1 MPDDADPPDSSD
13 DAPEVVHVVLAEPP
27 PPPARRPSV
36 DTASDAAIA
45 AALAADAGQS
55 VAAAHT
61 STAHNDN
68 DDPTRDDEALAWA
81 LHEAEAEASR
91 SSVSAAT
98 TSTPALNADTLARAA
113 SGDAGPPAPWRAV
126 LERVA
131 AARVAAAPARAHV
144 PRVASWFGG
153 DAAADHARLTATLAA
168 YGLAEWRVVGD
179 GNCQFRALSH
189 QLYGA
194 ESYHPAVRAAAIAQ
208 LAARPDLYADFVLG
222 DGGEDATHAYTRYLA
237 TMAADRAWG
246 DHVTLQAAADAL
258 RSRVVVVSTF
268 QPNPIINVDP
278 SAEVMADTPKGPVRT
293 LFLSFWAEIH
303 YNSVLPAAL
312 EGGNA
317 SVFGARRPAGT
328 PERIR
333 RWFQANF

>member
-1 MPDDADPPDSSD
+1 MPDDVDPADSPGV
-13 DAPEVVHVVLAEPP
+13 EIVLVEPLPP
-27 PPPARRPSV
+27 PQRRPLV

-45 AALAADAGQS
+45 AALASES
-55 VAAAHT
+55 VAPAHT
-61 STAHNDN
+61 TTAHHDA

-91 SSVSAAT
+91 TSVSAAA
-98 TSTPALNADTLARAA
+98 TSTPSLNADTLARAA
-113 SGDAGPPAPWRAV
+113 SGDVGPPAPWRAV

-153 DAAADHARLTATLAA
+153 DAAADYARLTATLAA

-194 ESYHPAVRAAAIAQ
+194 ENYHPAVRAAVVAQ
-208 LAARPDLYADFVLG
+208 LAARPDLYSGFVLG
-222 DGGEDATHAYTRYLA
+222 DGGESPDAAYSRYLA
-237 TMAADRAWG
+237 NMGADRTWG
-246 DHVTLQAAADAL
+246 DHLTLQAAADAL

-268 QPNPIINVDP
+268 QPDPIVNVDP
-278 SAEVMADTPKGPVRT
+278 SADVMADTPKGPVRT

-312 EGGNA
+312 EGGSA
-317 SVFGARRPAGT
+317 SVFGGARQPAGT